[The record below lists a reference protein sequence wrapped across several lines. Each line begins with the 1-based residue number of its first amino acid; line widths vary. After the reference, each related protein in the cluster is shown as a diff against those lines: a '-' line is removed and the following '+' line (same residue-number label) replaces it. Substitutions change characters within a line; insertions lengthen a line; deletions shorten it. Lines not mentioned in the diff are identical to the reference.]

1 MFRTIL
7 ATVLLAEPALGVIN
21 GHSASPSETRS
32 LVRLTSTFPH
42 FDHEQAICGGVL
54 ISQNALLT
62 AAHCVYDRNVHSA
75 LVTLTLSSYHPKAPK
90 KVSIQFSKAVNIH
103 SDFSELSRGDPD
115 MAIVYLSHPFKCEAK
130 YGPEVARLPFQVAKK
145 GRYITW
151 SNPISDK
158 EIYDAN
164 CFATGWGI
172 TKNGT
177 FATTP
182 QRINLQ
188 LVQDELNGLIGY
200 PVEDNIRACQG
211 DSGSPVYCH
220 ISGIKYLIGI
230 ITDIGSFKS
239 EIPISKGK
247 LECELYDFV
256 LISDIRKNAVE
267 IGKILRSRGQSNE
280 LVISQSKCLK
290 DH

>member
-1 MFRTIL
+1 MSDSESLLEMFRTIL
-7 ATVLLAEPALGVIN
+7 TTVLLAEPALGVIN
-21 GHSASPSETRS
+21 ETRS

-62 AAHCVYDRNVHSA
+62 AAHCVYDRNHIAV
-75 LVTLTLSSYHPKAPK
+75 LLS
-90 KVSIQFSKAVNIH
+90 FC
-103 SDFSELSRGDPD
+103 D
-115 MAIVYLSHPFKCEAK
+115 AIST
-130 YGPEVARLPFQVAKK
+130 

-200 PVEDNIRACQG
+200 PVEDNIRACQPE
-211 DSGSPVYCH
+211 DN
-220 ISGIKYLIGI
+220 
-230 ITDIGSFKS
+230 
-239 EIPISKGK
+239 
-247 LECELYDFV
+247 
-256 LISDIRKNAVE
+256 KNV
-267 IGKILRSRGQSNE
+267 
-280 LVISQSKCLK
+280 
-290 DH
+290 